1 MTNTREIASKILQHI
16 YLHNDFE
23 KACEKN
29 QNFNSLE
36 QRDRSFVRLI
46 VLESLRRNRQLD
58 FIIKLFLKKPI
69 DKNKIFLEFLLRI
82 SVCQILFLKVS
93 EYAVVNSAVEISKKF
108 NLQGLINA
116 ILRNVCRQKKE
127 LLSKIY
133 DISNIPNWLEK
144 NLSKSYGIN
153 ELKKI
158 SKIITQEPELDIKIK
173 NKYIKSKDW
182 ETILDGKFI
191 DTDIIRVKNKGRI
204 NNLPFFKDGLWW
216 VQGIS
221 SSLPVKCLK
230 SLYGS
235 NKLNSKMILEIG
247 AAPGGKTAQLLD
259 YGFKTK
265 SIDISAIR
273 TDKLK
278 ENLNRL
284 NYNTD
289 LKCLD
294 FLDYSDEIIYDAVL
308 LDAPCTASGLMQKK
322 PEILI
327 KNKTEDLESL
337 IKKQRKLLE
346 KSSRHLKNGGY
357 LVYCVCSIFSKEGR
371 EQIENF
377 LKKYKNF
384 SLVTPDNEIQ
394 KYGKL
399 LNNSM
404 LLITPKQNY
413 FTENIVGTIDGFFIA
428 ILKKEYE

>member
-29 QNFNSLE
+29 KNFNSLE

-46 VLESLRRNRQLD
+46 VLESLRRNKQLD
-58 FIIKLFLKKPI
+58 FIIKFFLKKPI

-127 LLSKIY
+127 LLSKID

-144 NLSKSYGIN
+144 NLSNSYGIN
-153 ELKKI
+153 EVKKI

-173 NKYIKSKDW
+173 NKYIESKNW

-191 DTDIIRVKNKGRI
+191 DNDIIRVKNKGRI
-204 NNLPFFKDGLWW
+204 NKLPFFNDGLWW

-221 SSLPVKCLK
+221 SALPVKCLEA
-230 SLYGS
+230 LFQS
-235 NKLNSKMILEIG
+235 NDLNSKVILEIG
-247 AAPGGKTAQLLD
+247 ASPGGKTAQLLD

-265 SIDISAIR
+265 SIDISVVR

-289 LKCLD
+289 LKCVD
-294 FLDYSDEIIYDAVL
+294 FLDYSDDKVYDAVL

-346 KSSRHLKNGGY
+346 KCTKYLKNGGY
-357 LVYCVCSIFSKEGR
+357 LVYCVCSIFSKEGK

-377 LKKYKNF
+377 LKRNKNF
-384 SLVTPDNEIQ
+384 SLLAPAEDIQ

-399 LNNSM
+399 LNNNM
-404 LLITPKQNY
+404 LLITPRQNY
-413 FTENIVGTIDGFFIA
+413 FTQSLVGTIDGFFIA